1 MHKRRRSVT
10 YDMWRRR
17 KTRTYLLTY
26 KHNTQVG
33 AQPSTAPVNA
43 TLLAFCVQHR
53 STLQIELDRY
63 LLPWGALQQ
72 TRRTLLQRSTG
83 QTDRRMDTR
92 PLQGSLQASSDSSPV
107 SERPYL
113 SEQCIPVSSAD
124 TRRHLRSANRHQL
137 AVPRFWLDT
146 YGRRAFS
153 VAGPMAW
160 NSLPGF
166 IWDPK
171 SSTDCFRHLLKTYL
185 FARY

>member
-43 TLLAFCVQHR
+43 TLLAFCVQNR

-72 TRRTLLQRSTG
+72 TRLWRCLSYRGSAGGYLLIECRGVAALQVRSS
-83 QTDRRMDTR
+83 Q
-92 PLQGSLQASSDSSPV
+92 
-107 SERPYL
+107 
-113 SEQCIPVSSAD
+113 
-124 TRRHLRSANRHQL
+124 
-137 AVPRFWLDT
+137 
-146 YGRRAFS
+146 
-153 VAGPMAW
+153 
-160 NSLPGF
+160 
-166 IWDPK
+166 
-171 SSTDCFRHLLKTYL
+171 
-185 FARY
+185 